1 MIIIH
6 AVMIAEECDVL
17 MVVCVTAIIDCNID
31 PLLVLSRNMI
41 VTKGI
46 VV

>member
-1 MIIIH
+1 
-6 AVMIAEECDVL
+6 MIAEECDVL

-31 PLLVLSRNMI
+31 PLLILSSNTV

-46 VV
+46 VVLSLLS